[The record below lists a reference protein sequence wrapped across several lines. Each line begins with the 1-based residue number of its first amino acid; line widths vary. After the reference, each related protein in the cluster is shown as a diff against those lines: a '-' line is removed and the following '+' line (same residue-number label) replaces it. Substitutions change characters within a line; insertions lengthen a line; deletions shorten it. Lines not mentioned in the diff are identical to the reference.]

1 MVGDYICGVVGVER
15 KSDDFLDFDR
25 VVMQAK
31 ELKAN
36 FGDKAYLIVECNL
49 DELVE
54 KSKEHFHQDMTN
66 SILGM
71 VASLAARVGIVP
83 LFLSNEKY
91 MAYVMKGIFEKGNDG
106 KKVENIKPIRPR
118 ETKHDREVHVIC
130 GYQNIDHI
138 LAERLL
144 NHFGSIQAI
153 VMATKEQ
160 LMEVEGI
167 GDIKAQQ
174 IFEVSRCKYNNKV
187 DIATLDIFN

>member
-1 MVGDYICGVVGVER
+1 
-15 KSDDFLDFDR
+15 
-25 VVMQAK
+25 MQAK

-36 FGDKAYLIVECNL
+36 FGDKAFLIVECNL
-49 DELVE
+49 DELIE

-71 VASLAARVGIVP
+71 VASLAGRVGIVP

-91 MAYVMKGIFEKGNDG
+91 MAYVMKGIFEKANDG

-153 VMATKEQ
+153 VTATKEE
-160 LMEVEGI
+160 LMVVEGI

-187 DIATLDIFN
+187 EIATLDIFN